1 MEENMPETRSSL
13 LQDDLNDHYCKVAD
27 NYDDYYMELEDA
39 QLQNVVESLD
49 LQTDHV
55 MVDVGGGTGRFAEE
69 IFKLARLK
77 KQIFCVEPS
86 AEMLEKTKG
95 REGVIPV
102 LKTGEEFFADP
113 SLRDNFDRVMFKYSF
128 HHLSDPLPVFKDV
141 ERSLRSD
148 GFCLILSIRS
158 ITFFK
163 RFAEV
168 TGLATEYHPQ
178 EEIHETSR
186 MLQKANLDVE
196 TSLVKL
202 KCNFRKAKFYSMLRG
217 RFMSSLFKLTDQEIE
232 KGIEMLE
239 QGELGQ
245 IEDNDEVEGFLT
257 HVVIKAK
264 KTKNQSS

>member
-1 MEENMPETRSSL
+1 
-13 LQDDLNDHYCKVAD
+13 
-27 NYDDYYMELEDA
+27 MELEDA
-39 QLQNVVESLD
+39 QLQNVVESLA

-55 MVDVGGGTGRFAEE
+55 MVDVGGGTGRFAEG
-69 IFKLARLK
+69 IFKLTQLK
-77 KQIFCVEPS
+77 NPIFCVEPS
-86 AEMLEKTKG
+86 SEMIEKAKG
-95 REGVIPV
+95 RKGVIPV

-113 SLRDNFDRVMFKYSF
+113 SLCGKFDRVMFKYSF
-128 HHLSDPLPVFKDV
+128 HYLCDPLPVFKDV
-141 ERSLRSD
+141 ERSLRSN
-148 GFCLILSIRS
+148 GFCLILSIRGIS
-158 ITFFK
+158 CFK

-168 TGLATEYHPQ
+168 TGLATEYHPL

-186 MLQKANLDVE
+186 MLQEANLDVE

-217 RFMSSLFKLTDQEIE
+217 RFISTLFKLTDQEIE

-264 KTKNQSS
+264 KTTNGNENGFH